1 MLYPY
6 VPLTAFC
13 SLESRRPRVRSSQHL
28 HPQPQSMTGSRLHRH
43 SDRPNLKMRIWFRAT
58 GASGCLFRGSGGF
71 QKIS

>member
-28 HPQPQSMTGSRLHRH
+28 HPQPQSMTGSRQHRH
-43 SDRPNLKMRIWFRAT
+43 SDRPNLK
-58 GASGCLFRGSGGF
+58 
-71 QKIS
+71 